1 MGENLYH
8 PSRWGYIWGL
18 PKKTLN
24 STTTDMSFMI
34 KTTCC
39 QIYSCLSGGIK
50 TLEFHDHLS
59 LDSDPSYPYSPK
71 PKNTSLNSRNY
82 LPYPSQF
89 RVSLIFTASSKLQSL
104 SLWVIFNF
112 LFFIE
117 SYKKFVFFNAKYSSL
132 LLFNAIECPS
142 FFFHFSL
149 GCGMWKERMNLVVS
163 WCCFN
168 AWSDWFLRKERKM
181 KERNK
186 KKWNSC
192 C

>member
-1 MGENLYH
+1 MKIYTTQVDGGIFEACL
-8 PSRWGYIWGL
+8 
-18 PKKTLN
+18 KKTLN

-89 RVSLIFTASSKLQSL
+89 RVSLIFAASSKLQSF

-117 SYKKFVFFNAKYSSL
+117 SYKKFVFLNAKYSSL
-132 LLFNAIECPS
+132 LLFNAIEFPS
-142 FFFHFSL
+142 FFFFIFSW
-149 GCGMWKERMNLVVS
+149 GCGMRKERMNLVVS
-163 WCCFN
+163 
-168 AWSDWFLRKERKM
+168 
-181 KERNK
+181 
-186 KKWNSC
+186 
-192 C
+192 